1 MELLDVLDDNGLK
14 TGITKDKDEIY
25 KTGEW
30 FRSVHIWIVNDNNE
44 LLLQK
49 RSPYKTTF
57 PNLWAVSVSGHVMA
71 GETSI
76 QAVIREVKEELDIDI
91 NSNQC
96 KYLFT
101 IRRQNIFNNCINRV
115 YDDVYIVKLNIDV
128 VNANI
133 QRTELNEIKY
143 FNLYNLKDMLENYDP
158 RLVPLDLEKEELF
171 KYLESNIL

>member
-49 RSPYKTTF
+49 RSLYKTTF

-143 FNLYNLKDMLENYDP
+143 FNLYNLKDMLENY
-158 RLVPLDLEKEELF
+158 L
-171 KYLESNIL
+171 NI